1 MGNFAKWIGGGLGWV
16 VGGPIGVLVG
26 FLLGSLVD
34 SISTTSV
41 QVNQGKTTP
50 GDYAIS
56 LLVLIAAV
64 MKADGKILKA
74 ELDYVKKFLVQNFGI
89 DGAQEALTIL
99 KDLLKQEIPVED
111 VCEQISQKIDYSSRL
126 QLLHFLYGL
135 CHSDGRMEQAE
146 LNVVERIATSMG
158 IKNSDR
164 DSLKSMFVAD
174 TLDSAYKILEIESTA
189 SDDEVKKAYRKM
201 AVKYHP
207 DKVAYLGD
215 EFRNAANEKFQKL
228 NEAYEKI
235 KKERGIV

>member
-16 VGGPIGVLVG
+16 FGGPIGGLIG
-26 FLLGSLVD
+26 FLFGTIID
-34 SISTTSV
+34 SVTTQSI
-41 QVNQGKTTP
+41 QVNQGRTTP

-64 MKADGKILKA
+64 MKADGKIMKS

-89 DGAQEALTIL
+89 DGTQEALTIL

-111 VCEQISQKIDYSSRL
+111 VCEQISQKVDYSSRL
-126 QLLHFLYGL
+126 QLMHFLYGL
-135 CHSDGRMEQAE
+135 SHSDGRMEQAE
-146 LNVVERIATSMG
+146 LNLIQRIASGLG
-158 IKNSDR
+158 ISASDNE
-164 DSLKSMFVAD
+164 SIKSMFVGD
-174 TLDSAYKILEIESTA
+174 TLDSAYKILELEPTA

-201 AVKYHP
+201 AVTYHP
-207 DKVAYLGD
+207 DKVAYLGE
-215 EFRNAANEKFQKL
+215 EFRKAANEKFQKL